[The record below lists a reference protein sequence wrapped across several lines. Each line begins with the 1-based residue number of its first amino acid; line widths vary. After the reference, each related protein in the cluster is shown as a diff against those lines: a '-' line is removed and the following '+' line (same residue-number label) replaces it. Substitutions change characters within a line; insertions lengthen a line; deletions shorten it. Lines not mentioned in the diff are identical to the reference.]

1 VPNPSFIAG
10 FFLAFAP
17 FGRRMP
23 PASVQ
28 PTPAQARVQSPSES
42 QARELQ
48 RQYDE
53 IEGRLEEQRQ
63 RLIIETVGL
72 AGAAAD
78 LETYGAGSPE
88 AAAATDAAN
97 RPWKEH
103 AVTAAP
109 LEVKA
114 ALLAEEL
121 QRYKETGVLS
131 PTPPATA
138 ARLELLLEHPWSLPP
153 STPEVAGLSLDLTSL
168 QKQLGV
174 KDRVDRRPAVAK
186 PASIP
191 RREALPALEAP
202 RPSAPSMTSA
212 RPMFERDAGTGKAE
226 TDPVPDL
233 IVQLSSSNPR
243 GRALAAD
250 QLGSLGAAA
259 APAAAALKGA
269 LRDSDRRVR
278 ASAALA
284 LGAAGNADAA
294 VELRRVLRDP
304 DEEVRLNAR
313 GALQKLGF
321 DSKYP

>member
-1 VPNPSFIAG
+1 MPNPSFIAG

-28 PTPAQARVQSPSES
+28 PAPAQARVQSPSES

-72 AGAAAD
+72 AGAASD

-109 LEVKA
+109 LEIKA

-121 QRYKETGVLS
+121 QRFRETGVLS

-138 ARLELLLEHPWSLPP
+138 ARLKNLLEHPWSLPP
-153 STPEVAGLSLDLTSL
+153 STPEVGGLSLDLTSL
-168 QKQLGV
+168 QKQLGM
-174 KDRVDRRPAVAK
+174 KARPAVAK
-186 PASIP
+186 PAKVSVPI
-191 RREALPALEAP
+191 REALPAFEGP
-202 RPSAPSMTSA
+202 RASAPAKTSA
-212 RPMFERDAGTGKAE
+212 RTMFERDAGTGKAE

-233 IVQLSSSNPR
+233 IVQLSSTNPR

-259 APAAAALKGA
+259 SPAAAALKGA

-284 LGAAGNADAA
+284 LGAAGGADAA
-294 VELRRVLRDP
+294 PELRRVLGDT

-313 GALQKLGF
+313 TSLQRLGF